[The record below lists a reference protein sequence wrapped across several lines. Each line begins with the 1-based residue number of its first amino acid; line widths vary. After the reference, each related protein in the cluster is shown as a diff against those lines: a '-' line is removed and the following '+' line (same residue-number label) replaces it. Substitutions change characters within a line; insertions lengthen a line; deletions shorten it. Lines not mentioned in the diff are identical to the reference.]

1 MTFTEYLYLPHFNDC
16 IYDPTFHDL
25 LYDLIIYDLIKN
37 EYNEEDL
44 GGSDLLVTLIYYKL
58 DFDKITKDFCKIY
71 IADFNRWIKENK
83 GLNCNLKIKE
93 ISKNHKNILVE
104 LQDKHLRKKNIAK
117 LSKVDSG
124 TYDTLQTLS
133 EEYNSTADL
142 AIAIEDLQLSYKTS
156 SVIDTMQNDLDY
168 KLYQDKEKARR
179 VLLYVD
185 SLK

>member
-1 MTFTEYLYLPHFNDC
+1 MTFKEYLYLPNFNDC
-16 IYDPTFHDL
+16 IYDPTLHDL
-25 LYDLIIYDLIKN
+25 LYDLIKN
-37 EYNEEDL
+37 EYNEENL
-44 GGSDLLVTLIYYKL
+44 RENDLLTTLIYYKL
-58 DFDKITKDFCKIY
+58 DFDKITKDFCNIY

-93 ISKNHKNILVE
+93 ISKNYTNILIE
-104 LQDKHLRKKNIAK
+104 LQDKYLRKTNIAK

-124 TYDTLQTLS
+124 TYDTLQALS

-168 KLYQDKEKARR
+168 RNYQDKDKARQ

>member
-1 MTFTEYLYLPHFNDC
+1 MTFKEYLYLPHFNDC
-16 IYDPTFHDL
+16 IYDPTLHDL
-25 LYDLIIYDLIKN
+25 LYDLIKN
-37 EYNEEDL
+37 EYNEDDL
-44 GGSDLLVTLIYYKL
+44 RDNDLLTTLIYYKL

-93 ISKNHKNILVE
+93 ISKNYNNILIE
-104 LQDKHLRKKNIAK
+104 LQDKYLRRTNIAK

-168 KLYQDKEKARR
+168 KQYEDKDKARQ

>member
-1 MTFTEYLYLPHFNDC
+1 MTFKEYLYLPHFNDC
-16 IYDPTFHDL
+16 IYDPTLHDL

-37 EYNEEDL
+37 EYNE
-44 GGSDLLVTLIYYKL
+44 GANDLLTTLIYYKL

-93 ISKNHKNILVE
+93 ISKNYKNILIE
-104 LQDKHLRKKNIAK
+104 LQDKYLRKTNIAK
-117 LSKVDSG
+117 LGNNFG

-168 KLYQDKEKARR
+168 KQYKDKDKARQ